1 MSEKN
6 RSNYLRKLISK
17 NTKTRRAGSLKLEME
32 ENKMR
37 KVVLGVGVSFD
48 GYIARK
54 NGAVDWLSMDW
65 DYDWTAFF
73 KTIDV
78 VLMGRKT
85 WEVALGMHAPK
96 KKSKS
101 KAKNPYGAME
111 TYVFSKKLPASG
123 VEGVEVVSGNLTE
136 FIENLKAKEG
146 KNIWLSGGGELAKS
160 FLDENLV
167 DEIYLGVTPILLGSG
182 IPIFPELIREVPLR
196 FVSCNVC
203 RHKKEDN
210 AMLELIYEVKRD

>member
-1 MSEKN
+1 
-6 RSNYLRKLISK
+6 
-17 NTKTRRAGSLKLEME
+17 
-32 ENKMR
+32 MR
-37 KVVLGVGVSFD
+37 KVVLGLGISLD

-85 WEVALGMHAPK
+85 LDAALAMHP
-96 KKSKS
+96 KKSKA
-101 KAKNPYGAME
+101 KAKNPYGEME
-111 TYVFSKKLPASG
+111 TYVFSSSLKESG
-123 VEGVEVVSGNLTE
+123 VAGVEIISGNLKE
-136 FIENLKAKEG
+136 FIANLKAREG

-160 FLDENLV
+160 FFDEGLV
-167 DEIYLGVTPILLGSG
+167 DEIYLGVTPLLLGSG
-182 IPIFPELIREVPLR
+182 LPLFPELAREVPLR
-196 FVSCNVC
+196 FVSSNVC

-210 AMLELIYEVKRD
+210 AMLELVYEVKK

>member
-1 MSEKN
+1 
-6 RSNYLRKLISK
+6 
-17 NTKTRRAGSLKLEME
+17 
-32 ENKMR
+32 MR
-37 KVVLGVGVSFD
+37 KVVLGLGISLD

-78 VLMGRKT
+78 VLMGRKS
-85 WEVALGMHAPK
+85 WDVALGMSPKPKSK
-96 KKSKS
+96 KKSKAS
-101 KAKNPYGAME
+101 NPYGAME
-111 TYVFSKKLPASG
+111 TYVFSKTLKESG
-123 VEGVEVVSGNLTE
+123 AEGVQVVSGNLKE
-136 FIENLKAKEG
+136 FIADLKAKDG

-160 FLDENLV
+160 FLDEDLV
-167 DEIYLGVTPILLGSG
+167 DEIYLGVTPLLLGSG
-182 IPIFPELIREVPLR
+182 LPLFPELVREVPLR

-210 AMLELIYEVKRD
+210 AMLELVYEVKR

>member
-1 MSEKN
+1 
-6 RSNYLRKLISK
+6 
-17 NTKTRRAGSLKLEME
+17 
-32 ENKMR
+32 MR
-37 KVVLGVGVSFD
+37 KVVLGLGISLD

-54 NGAVDWLSMDW
+54 NGAVDWLSMEW

-85 WEVALGMHAPK
+85 WEAALGMNPK

-101 KAKNPYGAME
+101 KSKGKNPYGAME
-111 TYVFSKKLPASG
+111 TYVFSRRLRESG
-123 VEGVEVVSGNLTE
+123 VEGVETISGDLQE
-136 FIENLKAKEG
+136 FIGKLKAKDG

-160 FLDENLV
+160 FLDEGLV
-167 DEIYLGVTPILLGSG
+167 DEIYLGLSPLLLGSG
-182 IPIFPELIREVPLR
+182 IPLFPELLREAPLR
-196 FVSCNVC
+196 FVSVNVC

-210 AMLELIYEVKRD
+210 AMLELVYEVKR

>member
-1 MSEKN
+1 
-6 RSNYLRKLISK
+6 
-17 NTKTRRAGSLKLEME
+17 
-32 ENKMR
+32 MR
-37 KVVLGVGVSFD
+37 KVVLGLGISLD

-54 NGAVDWLSMDW
+54 DGAVDWLSMDW

-78 VLMGRKT
+78 VLMGRKS
-85 WEVALGMHAPK
+85 WDHVMKMSE
-96 KKSKS
+96 KSGS
-101 KAKNPYGAME
+101 KANPYGAME
-111 TYVFSKKLPASG
+111 TYVFSNSLPETGVKG
-123 VEGVEVVSGNLTE
+123 VEIVSGNLKE
-136 FIENLKAKEG
+136 FVESLKQKDG

-167 DEIYLGVTPILLGSG
+167 DEIHLGITPLLLGSG
-182 IPIFPELIREVPLR
+182 LPLFPELVREVPLR

-210 AMLELIYEVKRD
+210 AMLELVYAVKK